1 MTDKP
6 EEVEGWAC
14 WVDHYK
20 YPSVLFDLRGVIPE
34 GYEPCYI
41 IPKAKRE
48 REREAMR
55 EGATMLETILTALHE
70 QVHPGEP
77 ARRGMI
83 TEETHWKGW
92 RAAKNLREMLRALG
106 IQEGGG

>member
-1 MTDKP
+1 MSKEP
-6 EEVEGWAC
+6 EEVEGWAIRNGG
-14 WVDHYK
+14 HLFATTSELLE
-20 YPSVLFDLRGVIPE
+20 YP
-34 GYEPCYI
+34 EPCYI
-41 IPKAKRE
+41 VPKAKRDA
-48 REREAMR
+48 EREAMR
-55 EGATMLETILTALHE
+55 DGAAMLETILTALHE